1 VKFFDFTIKVMEFDM
16 LAIFIRRFIGG
27 LMFAIGFFM
36 LSDAIG
42 FSGCVG
48 VSLIVLGT
56 QVVVNSKFL
65 FLSVSQEFKSK
76 QLDSAK
82 A

>member
-1 VKFFDFTIKVMEFDM
+1 MELNM
-16 LAIFIRRFIGG
+16 AKIFIRRFIGG

-42 FSGCVG
+42 FYSTVA
-48 VSLIVLGT
+48 VSLIVLGL
-56 QVVVNSKFL
+56 QIVVGSKFL
-65 FLSVSQEFKSK
+65 FKSVSQELKIR
-76 QLDSAK
+76 QLDSVK